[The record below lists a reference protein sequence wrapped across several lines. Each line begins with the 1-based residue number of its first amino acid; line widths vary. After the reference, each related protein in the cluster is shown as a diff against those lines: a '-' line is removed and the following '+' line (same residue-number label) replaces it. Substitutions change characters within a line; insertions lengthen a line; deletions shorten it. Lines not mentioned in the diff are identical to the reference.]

1 MRHDSSFPVITQGL
15 LLIGIL
21 FYIVFSFW
29 ESLTDT
35 YTSTIAYTY
44 VVSDSVDATGIL
56 LREEVVLPPATGLLD
71 LVLGEGEQIGV
82 GQLVGRVY
90 QDVSTMQ
97 EQGQLEARIKE
108 AEVLEF
114 ALSEKVDI
122 ITVTKMDEDI
132 VTAMAQ
138 LRSAVVTGN
147 FQNLEIQVA
156 SVQGNVLRRDYV
168 FGSAMVAMELEER
181 YNQVVSQIANTSQ
194 NLSGHVYNINTSQ
207 SGAYSI
213 LVDGLEDLSVE
224 EVSAY
229 SMAEFDALLNTE
241 LGAVEQG
248 VGKIITGDNWYFA
261 TAVEASRV
269 ETLRVGQG
277 ITVRFSGDF
286 AQDITMIV
294 DQIGAE
300 EDGKRMVI
308 LSTNRYLEQTTLLR
322 VQSVELIYD
331 SHTGLRV
338 PKEAMR
344 MVGYTDSETG
354 ETREEYG
361 VYVLSAGYAEFKP
374 AVILAEGN
382 DFYVLSADSTGAN
395 ALRAGNEVIVH
406 AVGLYGGKLLEY

>member
-1 MRHDSSFPVITQGL
+1 MRHDSSLPVITQGIL
-15 LLIGIL
+15 LFGII
-21 FYIVFSFW
+21 FYIIFSFW

-44 VVSDSVDATGIL
+44 VVSDSVDAKGIL
-56 LREEVVLPPATGLLD
+56 LREEVVLPPASGLLD
-71 LVLGEGEQIGV
+71 LVRREGEQIGV

-97 EQGQLEARIKE
+97 EQSQLEARMTE

-122 ITVTKMDEDI
+122 ITVTKMDEEI
-132 VTAMAQ
+132 ISAMAD
-138 LRSAVVTGN
+138 LRSSVATGN
-147 FQNLEIQVA
+147 FQNLESQTV
-156 SVQGNVLRRDYV
+156 SVKGNLLRRDYV
-168 FGSAMVAMELEER
+168 FGSAMVAMEMEER
-181 YNQVVSQIANTSQ
+181 YAQVSYEIANTSQ
-194 NLSGHVYNINTSQ
+194 NLTGHVYNINTSV

-213 LVDGLEDLSVE
+213 LVDGLEDLTA
-224 EVSAY
+224 SAVAGY
-229 SMAEFDALLNTE
+229 TMAEFEALLDGNF
-241 LGAVEQG
+241 GDVDQG
-248 VGKIITGDNWYFA
+248 VGKIITGDTWYFA

-269 ETLRVGQG
+269 ESLNVGQG

-286 AQDITMIV
+286 AQDITMTV
-294 DQIGAE
+294 DSIGKE
-300 EDGKRMVI
+300 EDGKRMLI

-322 VQSVELIYD
+322 VQTVELVYE

-344 MVGYTDSETG
+344 MVTHTNSETG
-354 ETREEYG
+354 EVRKEYG
-361 VYVLSAGYAEFKP
+361 VYVLSAGYAEFKS

-382 DFYVLSADSTGAN
+382 DFYVLTAGTEGAN

-406 AVGLYGGKLLEY
+406 AVGLYSGKLLEY